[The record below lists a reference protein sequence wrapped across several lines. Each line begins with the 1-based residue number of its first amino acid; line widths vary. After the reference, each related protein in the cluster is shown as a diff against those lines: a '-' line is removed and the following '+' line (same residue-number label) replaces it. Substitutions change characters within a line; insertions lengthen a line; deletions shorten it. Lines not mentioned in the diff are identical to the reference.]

1 MTIDTSNNNAGITG
15 MKGSTTFTS
24 PWWLPGGHAQTL
36 YRKFSQAPA
45 LTQVRERIELDDG
58 DFIDVDWSAETG
70 YHEQASDIVV
80 FILHGLCGC
89 SRSPY
94 ILSLQKE
101 LAAHEIS
108 SVAMNFR
115 GCSGEMNRLA
125 KAYHSGISEDV
136 EEVVEKLARRWPGRE
151 YVFVGNSLGA
161 NVMLKWLGQ
170 RSGLS
175 LGDGERATG
184 HIKGAIA
191 VSTPFDL
198 AECSRAMLKGLSRFY
213 GSYFVNKLVADMAAK
228 LQHFQT
234 NDHAEQTEILRAL
247 GDPQLVGNIWE
258 FDDRFTAPLHGFA
271 DASDYYTRSSSG
283 QYLPGITAETLLIQS
298 ANDPLIPPTA
308 LPDRAALPDNVRLEL
323 TSTGGHV
330 GFITGRRSN
339 WLESR
344 IVHFIKGEL
353 SRT

>member
-1 MTIDTSNNNAGITG
+1 MTIDTSDNAAGI
-15 MKGSTTFTS
+15 KGSTAFRS

-36 YRKFSQAPA
+36 YRKFSHAPA
-45 LTQVRERIELDDG
+45 LTQIRERVELDDG

-70 YHEQASDIVV
+70 YQEQASGIIV

-151 YVFVGNSLGA
+151 FVFVGNSLGA
-161 NVMLKWLGQ
+161 NVTLKWLGQ
-170 RSGLS
+170 RRDLS
-175 LGDGERATG
+175 LGDAELATG
-184 HIKGAIA
+184 SIKGAIA

-198 AECSRAMLKGLSRFY
+198 AECSRAMLKGLSRLY
-213 GSYFVNKLVADMAAK
+213 GRYFVNRLVIDMVAK

-234 NDHAEQTEILRAL
+234 TDRAEQTEILHAL
-247 GDPQLVGNIWE
+247 GDPRSVGNIWD

-271 DASDYYTRSSSG
+271 NAADYYTRSSSG
-283 QYLPGITAETLLIQS
+283 QYLANIKAETLLIQS

-308 LPDRAALPDNVRLEL
+308 LPDRATLPSNVQLEL
-323 TSTGGHV
+323 TTTGGHV

-339 WLESR
+339 WLENR
-344 IVHFIKGEL
+344 IVRFIKAEL
-353 SRT
+353 SGA